1 MSGTAFGGVR
11 KRTDVPRIVDWYVAG
26 KIEIDSVITHTLAL
40 AYHVGEHPLFA
51 IGQRGHC

>member
-1 MSGTAFGGVR
+1 MSGTAFGGAR

-40 AYHVGEHPLFA
+40 AYHVGEHPQSLFL
-51 IGQRGHC
+51 R